1 MTETLLTIESLKIAI
16 GRGSEARTVV
26 RDVSLE
32 LAPGEAR
39 GLVGESGSGKSMT
52 AKAVTRLLPEGAS
65 VEGTITFN
73 GESVLAFN
81 KSQLREYRS
90 RGVSMIYQDPRAY
103 TNPLRTI
110 GDFVTEALRTNQ
122 GMSWPAARARAIE
135 LLEAVRIDDPE
146 RRLQQ
151 YPHQLS
157 GGMLQRTMIGA
168 ALATEPALLIADEP
182 TTALD
187 VTTQAEVMAILD
199 EQRRERGLALLFIT
213 HDLDLA
219 AAVCDRMSVM
229 YAGTL
234 METRRAADVYDHPA
248 HPYTRALLD
257 ARPSINARGDRLAA
271 IPGRPLS
278 AFEVTG
284 GCAFAGRCS
293 FVEDSCRETEP
304 EIVKINEGWAR
315 CRRAG
320 ELREVLSSDR
330 GTADVHS

>member
-1 MTETLLTIESLKIAI
+1 MTAPLLAIESLHIAI
-16 GRGSEARTVV
+16 GRGENARTVV
-26 RDVSLE
+26 RNVSLD

-52 AKAVTRLLPEGAS
+52 AKAITRLLPDGAN
-65 VEGTITFN
+65 VQGEITFN
-73 GESVLAFN
+73 GESVLSFDKA
-81 KSQLREYRS
+81 QLREYRS
-90 RGVSMIYQDPRAY
+90 RSVSMIYQDPRAY

-122 GMSWPAARARAIE
+122 GMSWPAARARAID
-135 LLEAVRIDDPE
+135 LLESVRIDDPE

-187 VTTQAEVMAILD
+187 VTTQAEVMAIRD

-234 METRRAADVYDHPA
+234 METRSASDVYDHPA

-257 ARPSINARGDRLAA
+257 ARPSITIRSERLAA

-278 AFEVTG
+278 AFEVRG

-293 FVEDSCRETEP
+293 FVEDACRDTDP
-304 EIVKINEGWAR
+304 EIVKINDGWAR

-320 ELREVLSSDR
+320 ELRNVLSSEK
-330 GTADVHS
+330 GTADVGS

>member
-1 MTETLLTIESLKIAI
+1 MSAPLLAIESLKIVL
-16 GRGSEARTVV
+16 GRGDSSRTVV

-32 LAPGEAR
+32 LGSGEAQ
-39 GLVGESGSGKSMT
+39 GLIGESGSGKSMT
-52 AKAVTRLLPEGAS
+52 AKAITRLLPAGAS
-65 VEGTITFN
+65 VEGSIAFN
-73 GESVLAFN
+73 GEPVLEFN
-81 KSQLREYRS
+81 KAQLRHFRS
-90 RGVSMIYQDPRAY
+90 TGVSMIYQDPRAY
-103 TNPLRTI
+103 TNPLRKL

-122 GMSWPAARARAIE
+122 RMTWSAARTRAIA

-146 RRLQQ
+146 RRLEQ

-157 GGMLQRTMIGA
+157 GGMLQRMMIAA

-234 METRRAADVYDHPA
+234 METRPASHVYWNPA

-257 ARPSINARGDRLAA
+257 ARPSINAQGDRLAA

-278 AFEVTG
+278 AFEVSG
-284 GCAFAGRCS
+284 GCAFASRCG
-293 FVEDSCRETEP
+293 FVQDACRETAP
-304 EIVKINEGWAR
+304 TVIALSDGWTR
-315 CRRAG
+315 CRRAD
-320 ELREVLSSDR
+320 ELRDVLSSEK
-330 GTADVHS
+330 GTADVHT

>member
-1 MTETLLTIESLKIAI
+1 MTAPLLSIESLQIMI
-16 GRGSEARTVV
+16 GRGQDARTIV
-26 RDVSLE
+26 RDVSID

-52 AKAVTRLLPEGAS
+52 AKAVTRLLPEGAK
-65 VEGTITFN
+65 VTGEITFN
-73 GESVLAFN
+73 GESVLSLDKAR
-81 KSQLREYRS
+81 LREYRS
-90 RGVSMIYQDPRAY
+90 KSVSMIYQDPRAY

-122 GMSWPAARARAIE
+122 GMSWPAARARAID
-135 LLEAVRIDDPE
+135 LLESVRIDDPE
-146 RRLQQ
+146 RRLRQ

-234 METRRAADVYDHPA
+234 METRSASDVYDHPA

-257 ARPSINARGDRLAA
+257 ARPSVTARGERLAA

-278 AFEVTG
+278 AFEVRG
-284 GCAFAGRCS
+284 GCAFAERCS
-293 FVEDSCRETEP
+293 FVEDACRETDP
-304 EIVKINEGWAR
+304 EVVKINDGWVR
-315 CRRAG
+315 CRRAV
-320 ELREVLSSDR
+320 ELREVLSR
-330 GTADVHS
+330 EKGTAHVRS